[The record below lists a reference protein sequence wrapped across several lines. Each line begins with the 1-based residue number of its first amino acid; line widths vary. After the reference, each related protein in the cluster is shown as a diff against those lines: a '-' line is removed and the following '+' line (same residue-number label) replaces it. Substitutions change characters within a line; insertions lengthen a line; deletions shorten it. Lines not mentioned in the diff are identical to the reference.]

1 MGKSENI
8 KRAKKLKEAKRKRE
22 ADAQIAQGL
31 GPAGKALQQKSK
43 ELGVE
48 TQLNMSGVK
57 YSDLLKLFVEPTI
70 EKTDGVSDLKTKL
83 AFGLLAWNAAI
94 MGEKDEK
101 YILGTK
107 EELIKLTPGNNEIL
121 QLFDEM
127 VTRKHE
133 KFGQYKGIIEH
144 FELRKIKGVDY
155 DLTVAYSP
163 SVD

>member
-1 MGKSENI
+1 MGKAENI

-22 ADAQIAQGL
+22 VEALMAQGL
-31 GPAGKALQQKSK
+31 GPAGKVLQQKSK

-57 YSDLLKLFVEPTI
+57 YSDLLKEFVEPTI

-83 AFGLLAWNAAI
+83 AFGILAWNAAI

-101 YILGTK
+101 YILNTK
-107 EELIKLTPGNNEIL
+107 DELSKLTPNNNGI
-121 QLFDEM
+121 QF
-127 VTRKHE
+127 
-133 KFGQYKGIIEH
+133 KGIIEH
-144 FELRKIKGVDY
+144 FELRKIKGGDY

-163 SVD
+163 TVD